1 MSKRKI
7 INNLNSDFSVKYYK
21 EDKAGKPV
29 FEKELAFKASD
40 KEKEIDRVS
49 DNYWLVLSVKKKDG
63 CTVML
68 SGNQVL
74 DYMTIK
80 ALSNGGPNLTTVV
93 KIVASASDVN
103 VPNEEDDIIVD
114 PPKSVPIEG

>member
-21 EDKAGKPV
+21 EDKKGKPV
-29 FEKELAFKASD
+29 FEEEIAFSSSD
-40 KEKEIDRVS
+40 KEKEIDRLS
-49 DNYWLVLSVKKKDG
+49 DNYWLVFSVKKKDG

-68 SGNQVL
+68 TGNQVL

-80 ALSNGGPNLTTVV
+80 SISNSGPNLTTVV
-93 KIVASASDVN
+93 KIIASVSVVN
-103 VPNEEDDIIVD
+103 VQNEKEDVVVN
-114 PPKSVPIEG
+114 PPDDEPIDG